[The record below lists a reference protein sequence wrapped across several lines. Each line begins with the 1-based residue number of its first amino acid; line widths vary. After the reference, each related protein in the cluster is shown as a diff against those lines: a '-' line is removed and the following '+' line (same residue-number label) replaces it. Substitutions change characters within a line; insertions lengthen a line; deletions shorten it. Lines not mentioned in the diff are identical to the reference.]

1 MLSRQLP
8 QLRLLASTGCVTTQI
23 CSVHHHKERH
33 DLERFIGMK
42 RSNPAKANRNTNTN
56 EYLFRKARAKK
67 TLIIDLPEDSQIR
80 EREKLGPNELR
91 YKFLEKGINP
101 YKDVTPRTWTEHQ
114 ATYQSFYGV
123 IDSFIKPSYVINND
137 PNPPATNKKFTTKVK
152 EQVSHIYHDQK
163 SVRRIRKKEGLQ
175 SFSKKSMPP
184 VLEKI
189 YIDAHQALVN
199 RNKNELHNLITEH
212 AFAKMWPDV
221 ENGSVRWELI
231 RFNEPTKI
239 VSVRCEDNPGRSGND
254 IAQVIARFHSTQ
266 KLAVYDRFGKL
277 VLGSETD
284 EKDTLEFVV
293 FECHVA
299 SLDGEWR
306 LHDKVYPSGIA
317 PKEGPLDKKIIEN
330 LPEDEELRPTA
341 SVPLKVRIT
350 ERINE
355 EIKEEQEKEKIEK

>member
-1 MLSRQLP
+1 MLLRQLP
-8 QLRLLASTGCVTTQI
+8 RLLATTGSFTQT

-42 RSNPAKANRNTNTN
+42 RSKPSKANRNTNSN
-56 EYLFRKARAKK
+56 EHIFRRARAKK
-67 TLIIDLPEDSQIR
+67 TMIVDLPEDSEMR
-80 EREKLGPNELR
+80 EREKMEPNELR

-101 YKDVTPRTWTEHQ
+101 YKDVNPRSWTEHQ

-123 IDSFIKPSYVINND
+123 IDPFVKPSHVISND
-137 PNPPATNKKFTTKVK
+137 PNPPATNKSLKEKTKEKFAD
-152 EQVSHIYHDQK
+152 IYHDFR
-163 SVRRIRKKEGLQ
+163 SVRRIRKKVGLE

-231 RFNEPTKI
+231 KFNEPTKV
-239 VSVRCEDNPGRSGND
+239 VSVRCADNPSRSGND
-254 IAQVIARFHSTQ
+254 IAQVIARIHSTQ
-266 KLAVYDRFGKL
+266 KLAVYDRFGKI

-293 FECHVA
+293 FECHVS

-330 LPEDEELRPTA
+330 LPDDEYLRPTA
-341 SVPLKVRIT
+341 SKPLKLKIS
-350 ERINE
+350 ERIKDE
-355 EIKEEQEKEKIEK
+355 LKKEEEEEKEKREK